1 VQATLQQKPT
11 MPKWLNL
18 AALLI
23 LLASIAVAAATELYA
38 VIAVPFGLLFIAW
51 IILNWKS
58 YYWFF
63 AFSIATTGVVTI
75 GSGTLYLPIMPLSI
89 ASALLALALLLY
101 NTKIIYE
108 NFYRHPLTLVIFLQY
123 FWLIISVIFSEIPVP
138 SIKYWGVNT
147 IQLLSFVILP
157 MMVLKKQEDWMK
169 LCKILL
175 ISFTL
180 VALYVVLRHALKNF
194 TYLYTNVAVKP
205 FFYNHVDHGCIMS
218 MLVPL
223 PYMLWQHTDKAKVW
237 TRRFYLLLFIFFII
251 CTYLTFARAA
261 ILAVAFAFVVIFA
274 IRKKLINWL
283 MALFF
288 IACISIVS
296 YLVVND
302 NYKNFK
308 PNYEQTYS
316 RHSFDDLLKA
326 SFMGGDM
333 SSMER
338 VYRWIASA
346 RMSMDKPFTGV
357 GPNNFYDFYKPHA
370 VQMFRTYV
378 SRNEE
383 KSTTHNYFIFMLVEQ
398 GWPAMIL
405 YGILIWALFYHAQKV
420 YHKTENIVYKR
431 MALVAA
437 MVIAAFFI
445 NNLFSE
451 LLQTYKIGAIFYL
464 ALVLIYWVGN
474 QINKEDKEAA
484 HLS

>member
-1 VQATLQQKPT
+1 MQATLQHKKA
-11 MPKWLNL
+11 MPKWLDL
-18 AALLI
+18 VALI
-23 LLASIAVAAATELYA
+23 TLLGSIAVAAATDFYA
-38 VIAVPFGLLFIAW
+38 AVALPFGLLFIAW
-51 IILNWKS
+51 IVINWKS

-63 AFSIATTGVVTI
+63 IFSIATTGIATI
-75 GSGTLYLPIMPLSI
+75 GSGVMYLPLMPFSI
-89 ASALLALALLLY
+89 ISALLALALLLY
-101 NTKIIYE
+101 NRQLVYE
-108 NFYRHPLTLVIFLQY
+108 NFYRHPLTLIIFLQY
-123 FWLIISVIFSEIPVP
+123 FWLVISVIFSEIPIP
-138 SIKYWGVNT
+138 SIKYLGVNT

-157 MMVLKKQEDWMK
+157 MMVLKKKEDWMK

-180 VALYVVLRHALKNF
+180 IATYVFIRHALKNF

-205 FFYNHVDHGCIMS
+205 FFYNHVDHGCLMS
-218 MLVPL
+218 MLVPI
-223 PYMLWQHTDKAKVW
+223 PYMLWRHTDRSKVW
-237 TRRFYLLLFIFFII
+237 TRRFYLLLFAFFIV

-261 ILAVAFAFVVIFA
+261 ILAVAFAFVIIYA
-274 IRKKLINWL
+274 IKKKLVNWL

-288 IACISIVS
+288 LATSSIAT
-296 YLVVND
+296 YLIVND
-302 NYKNFK
+302 NYKHFK

-326 SFMGGDM
+326 TFMGGDM

-338 VYRWIASA
+338 FYRWIASA
-346 RMSMDKPFTGV
+346 RMSTEKPFTGV

-405 YGILIWALFYHAQKV
+405 YGILIWTLFYQAQKV
-420 YHKTENIVYKR
+420 YHKTKNILYRR

-464 ALVLIYWVGN
+464 AVMLIYWVGN
-474 QINKEDKEAA
+474 QIKKEEKETAQ
-484 HLS
+484 LS